1 MKKSILALT
10 LAAMIS
16 GGTVFAADAPRDNFY
31 WMGQINKA

>member
-16 GGTVFAADAPRDNFY
+16 GGTVFAAEGVRFC
-31 WMGQINKA
+31 KV